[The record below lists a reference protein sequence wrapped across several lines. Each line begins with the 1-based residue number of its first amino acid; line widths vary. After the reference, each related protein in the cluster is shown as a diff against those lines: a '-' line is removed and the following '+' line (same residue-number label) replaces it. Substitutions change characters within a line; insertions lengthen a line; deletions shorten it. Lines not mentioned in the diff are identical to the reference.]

1 MRRTTTWTWTC
12 VAFLAFLAAP
22 AGGQERPR
30 RVPETSN
37 LLTQYLDWADI
48 HPPRAVGRLTIF
60 PRALSRQVPGLGS
73 VLTMQQA
80 LSRGLLAIEELDR
93 PRVSSASFTNK
104 SRDRMIFLMAGE
116 MITGGRQS
124 RTLQVDALL
133 GPDSTTV
140 LPLYCVQKGR
150 WAGGKRFGGSSG
162 VAPQR
167 VREMAAAKA
176 GQEAVW
182 SEVARAND
190 RLKAQTD
197 SQDLAA
203 AMDKPETARRLAELR
218 AKVVPDLPRGCV
230 GIVVAWRG
238 RIVGADLLNS
248 PELFADLRD
257 KILDSYLSQYGWPLP
272 VRESARRPEPDVT
285 GEQVRGYLRGC
296 YRSRLVSGERYGVGR
311 AYHLRGERSGHV
323 LGYDDRVMVHTALS
337 SPQVLPV
344 RPVPVPLPRPRPIPR
359 PMESRGRTP

>member
-1 MRRTTTWTWTC
+1 
-12 VAFLAFLAAP
+12 
-22 AGGQERPR
+22 
-30 RVPETSN
+30 
-37 LLTQYLDWADI
+37 
-48 HPPRAVGRLTIF
+48 
-60 PRALSRQVPGLGS
+60 
-73 VLTMQQA
+73 
-80 LSRGLLAIEELDR
+80 
-93 PRVSSASFTNK
+93 
-104 SRDRMIFLMAGE
+104 MAGE
-116 MITGGRQS
+116 TITGGRQN

-272 VRESARRPEPDVT
+272 VRESIRRPEPAVT
-285 GEQVRGYLRGC
+285 AEQVRDYLRGC
-296 YRSRLVSGERYGVGR
+296 YRSRFRDVCPELYVLTFSSGVSVSVRGVSGSVCSGTGVGR
-311 AYHLRGERSGHV
+311 TRHRRAANWIVRRTTLRVSLTMKKAV
-323 LGYDDRVMVHTALS
+323 TS
-337 SPQVLPV
+337 SA
-344 RPVPVPLPRPRPIPR
+344 
-359 PMESRGRTP
+359 T